1 MQPVAART
9 RPAFVEGPWTW
20 EDFVAL
26 PDDDRRELV
35 DGHLLECD
43 VPTDIHEIV
52 VAEIVGDLIAWAR
65 SHGGLVMT
73 SAYKIRIS
81 GKRGVM
87 PDVQYYR
94 AGRQTQRQALTEGAP
109 DLAVEVISPSSR
121 AIDRV
126 TKLNYYRQ
134 IAVPEYWIVDPEARM
149 VSAFVLHQGQYTVA
163 EQAAWPPE
171 SEAGDD
177 GWFRPAR
184 FEGLE
189 ISLERLFAHVEDGDA
204 SST

>member
-1 MQPVAART
+1 MQSVAAHS
-9 RPAFVEGPWTW
+9 RPALVEGPWTW

-26 PDDDRRELV
+26 PDDDRRELI

-43 VPTDIHEIV
+43 TPTDIDEIIA
-52 VAEIVGDLIAWAR
+52 AEIVRVLGNWAYD
-65 SHGGLVMT
+65 HGGTVMT
-73 SAYKIRIS
+73 SAYKVRVS

-94 AGRQTQRQALTEGAP
+94 PGRRTQRQALTEGAP

-134 IAVPEYWIVDPEARM
+134 IGVPEYWIVDPEART
-149 VSAFVLHQGQYTVA
+149 VSAFVLRDGHYLVA

-171 SEAGDD
+171 ADEGDD
-177 GWFRPAR
+177 GCFRPAR
-184 FEGLE
+184 FDGLV
-189 ISLERLFAHVEDGDA
+189 IALERLFAQVAEGDG
-204 SST
+204 TEP